1 MLQADAILE
10 KMKNNGM
17 MKEIV
22 DSQETTLMITADQV
36 CSLHILKRTL
46 LYNLSWASYIIYVNT
61 AANFHTVVIY
71 NQSDWMRPTLSFLLH
86 LSYIKSWI
94 CNHYTYEGSTFAIF

>member
-36 CSLHILKRTL
+36 CSLRILKRAL
-46 LYNLSWASYIIYVNT
+46 LYNISWADEH
-61 AANFHTVVIY
+61 HTSFIWIQ
-71 NQSDWMRPTLSFLLH
+71 QSISTL
-86 LSYIKSWI
+86 
-94 CNHYTYEGSTFAIF
+94 

>member
-36 CSLHILKRTL
+36 CSLHILKRAL
-46 LYNLSWASYIIYVNT
+46 LYNLS
-61 AANFHTVVIY
+61 
-71 NQSDWMRPTLSFLLH
+71 
-86 LSYIKSWI
+86 
-94 CNHYTYEGSTFAIF
+94 

>member
-36 CSLHILKRTL
+36 CSLRILKCAL
-46 LYNLSWASYIIYVNT
+46 LYNIS
-61 AANFHTVVIY
+61 
-71 NQSDWMRPTLSFLLH
+71 
-86 LSYIKSWI
+86 
-94 CNHYTYEGSTFAIF
+94 

>member
-36 CSLHILKRTL
+36 CSLRILKRAL
-46 LYNLSWASYIIYVNT
+46 LYNLSWASYIIYMNT
-61 AANFHTVVIY
+61 AINFHTVVIY
-71 NQSDWMRPTLSFLLH
+71 NQSDWMRPNTVILAALELH
-86 LSYIKSWI
+86 EIVNMQPLYLQR
-94 CNHYTYEGSTFAIF
+94 